1 MTGIVDFQNISSKT
15 ELLDF
20 LERNRESNPEYDAA
34 LEKYYY
40 EEELKLLQGELVN
53 LQNWIQCT
61 GKKVAIIAGIH
72 PAKYSLPGEKR
83 RGASAG
89 KY

>member
-1 MTGIVDFQNISSKT
+1 MTGIVYFQNISSKT
-15 ELLDF
+15 KLLDF

-53 LQNWIQCT
+53 LQN
-61 GKKVAIIAGIH
+61 
-72 PAKYSLPGEKR
+72 
-83 RGASAG
+83 
-89 KY
+89 